1 MTTRRT
7 YLRTA
12 AAVFVGGL
20 AGCAGRGQ
28 DGAGAS
34 DGGADS
40 TPNEDRSR
48 TASRSRD
55 DTGTATTT
63 ADTPIPTAD
72 RPLYVHY
79 DREML
84 RGNVLSGGPPKD
96 GIPSIDE
103 PQFQPADD
111 ADLADGAPVFGLV
124 RNGVVRAYPQYI
136 LVHHEIVNDVVGGE
150 NVAVTYCP
158 LTGTAQGFERG
169 SVEFGVSGKLL
180 NSNLVMYDRHGDSRW
195 PQMLAT
201 AISGPMAGATLR
213 EFQLL
218 WTTWG
223 RWRRAHPD
231 TAILT
236 EDTGYVRRY
245 GNDPYGEYNP
255 PRGYYANDRTL
266 FAPLERDDRASPKT
280 VVIGARTEDGAI
292 AFDKQALLDAAVQ
305 TGSIDDAAFVAVA
318 DPTLQ
323 TGYVYANPEGKPV
336 ESAGDGRYTV
346 EGDTVAA
353 SNLPLDRVL
362 AFDAMWFAW
371 AGYYPETTYVE

>member
-1 MTTRRT
+1 MEISRRQLLAT
-7 YLRTA
+7 
-12 AAVFVGGL
+12 VGVGVTL
-20 AGCAGRGQ
+20 GGAGCVGD
-28 DGAGAS
+28 DGSTTGGGSAS
-34 DGGADS
+34 GTG
-40 TPNEDRSR
+40 TG
-48 TASRSRD
+48 
-55 DTGTATTT
+55 TGTAST
-63 ADTPIPTAD
+63 ATDRNEGPEPPTAD
-72 RPLYVHY
+72 SRLYLDY
-79 DREML
+79 DIGTLEE
-84 RGNVLSGGPPKD
+84 NVVSGGVPKD
-96 GIPSIDE
+96 GIPAIDD
-103 PQFQPADD
+103 PTFADR
-111 ADLADGAPVFGLV
+111 APDLLAPDDPVFGV
-124 RNGVVRAYPQYI
+124 TRDGEAKAYPQYI